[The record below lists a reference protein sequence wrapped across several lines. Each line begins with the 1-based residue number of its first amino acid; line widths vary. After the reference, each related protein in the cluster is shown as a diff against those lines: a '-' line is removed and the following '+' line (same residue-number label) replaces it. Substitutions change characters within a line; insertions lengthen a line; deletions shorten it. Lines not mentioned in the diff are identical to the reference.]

1 MSEFN
6 LELFTTLILNYA
18 YIDSKRRET
27 GMFTLYH
34 QVFYP
39 NKSNSSPPILQSIS
53 GVLLKQATKKE
64 NERFMDPLQ
73 KWLAN

>member
-6 LELFTTLILNYA
+6 LELFKTLILNYA

-39 NKSNSSPPILQSIS
+39 NKSNSSPPIL
-53 GVLLKQATKKE
+53 
-64 NERFMDPLQ
+64 
-73 KWLAN
+73 